1 MSVFDLRQWL
11 ADAESAGELE
21 HVRGADAVLEIG
33 AARQPDHRRKRPR
46 ALLRRVA
53 QRWPELAR

>member
-11 ADAESAGELE
+11 ADADRAGELE
-21 HVRGADAVLEIG
+21 HVRGAD
-33 AARQPDHRRKRPR
+33 
-46 ALLRRVA
+46 LLRRAA